1 MKTYRAIFCWLY
13 THWLANITSEGSV
26 LVRVLDASIG
36 SHCKY
41 CMSARGILLGFGLG
55 LLSAGDVWRIIVGAA
70 LIIVV
75 AAMTIGERSGWCDLP
90 DEEPKDET
98 K

>member
-1 MKTYRAIFCWLY
+1 
-13 THWLANITSEGSV
+13 
-26 LVRVLDASIG
+26 
-36 SHCKY
+36 
-41 CMSARGILLGFGLG
+41 MSARGILLGFGLG